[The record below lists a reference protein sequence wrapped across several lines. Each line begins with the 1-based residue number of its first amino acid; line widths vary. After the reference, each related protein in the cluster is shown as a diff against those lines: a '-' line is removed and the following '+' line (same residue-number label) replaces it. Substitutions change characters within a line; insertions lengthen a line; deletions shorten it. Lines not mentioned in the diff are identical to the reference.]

1 VADRTDPETGLTP
14 EDMLDVIADAQV
26 DSAALQHRIRA
37 LEAERDGFRNGQER
51 LQQECLYLM
60 SVLDERTRQRDA
72 AVSAGAAISE
82 AHEAAREDAK
92 RWKQEHEH
100 SERHVR
106 DAYADAKAAESR
118 SAALEEALRG
128 LAERWGRVA
137 EGGLTAHDA
146 HTMLS
151 EVRALASGTTGE
163 GTR

>member
-37 LEAERDGFRNGQER
+37 LEAERDALTARLDLIGPAHQAVQADRNTLR
-51 LQQECLYLM
+51 LRAE
-60 SVLDERTRQRDA
+60 
-72 AVSAGAAISE
+72 
-82 AHEAAREDAK
+82 K
-92 RWKQEHEH
+92 
-100 SERHVR
+100 
-106 DAYADAKAAESR
+106 AESR

-151 EVRALASGTTGE
+151 EVRALASGTGA
-163 GTR
+163 GT